1 MSRATAGSRVTGH
14 FIPVLRMLDNPRD
27 FSKKA
32 FIMHK
37 KLRIVVGD
45 DYAEF
50 AKHENVVTVSRLL
63 HELENVDSCC
73 ASDDF
78 VIGQGVP
85 ETRRESLRH
94 ALRSRGLQTDIHI
107 DTPMAVPLTHKRSS
121 EHVLVT
127 TPVKTGPLQ
136 YEFSLTLNDKN
147 DRLSDHVTG
156 QHVGAMLLM
165 EAARQAVVVALE
177 LEYSS
182 KRGARLGF
190 VLERFMSSF
199 HSYAFPLPTTLRVS
213 LVESGD
219 PEKHVSVALTI
230 AFLQAA
236 EQISTM
242 QLDVTLYDTAL
253 LDKVE
258 ARKARKSIES
268 MKRLAVELPVAPAA
282 ALVPA

>member
-1 MSRATAGSRVTGH
+1 MQ
-14 FIPVLRMLDNPRD
+14 
-27 FSKKA
+27 
-32 FIMHK
+32 K

-63 HELENVDSCC
+63 HELENTEHPC
-73 ASDDF
+73 AADDF
-78 VIGQGVP
+78 VIGQGVAAN
-85 ETRRESLRH
+85 RRESLRN
-94 ALRSRGLQTDIHI
+94 ALQARGLQADIRI
-107 DTPMAVPLTHKRSS
+107 DSPMAVPLTHKRCS
-121 EHVLVT
+121 EHVLIT
-127 TPVKTGPLQ
+127 TPIKTGPLE

-177 LEYSS
+177 LEYAT
-182 KRGARLGF
+182 KRGVRLGF
-190 VLERFMSSF
+190 VLERFMSNF
-199 HSYAFPLPTTLRVS
+199 HSYAFPLPTTMRVS

-219 PEKHVSVALTI
+219 PDKHVSVSLTI

-268 MKRLAVELPVAPAA
+268 MKRLVVELPAAPASESA
-282 ALVPA
+282 ADLVSA